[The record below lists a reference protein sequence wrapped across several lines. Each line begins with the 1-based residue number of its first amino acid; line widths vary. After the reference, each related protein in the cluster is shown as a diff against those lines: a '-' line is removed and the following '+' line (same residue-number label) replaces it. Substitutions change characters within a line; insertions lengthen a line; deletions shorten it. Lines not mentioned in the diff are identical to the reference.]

1 VEEGYNPGWGEGY
14 KREIV
19 RLLREEIKLLER
31 IIADLRGVPKYQPT
45 IGVSVDTGPLL
56 VPVRR

>member
-1 VEEGYNPGWGEGY
+1 VEGGYNPGWGEGY

-31 IIADLRGVPKYQPT
+31 IIEELRAPKYPPT
-45 IGVSVDTGPLL
+45 IGVTVSKLIA
-56 VPVRR
+56 